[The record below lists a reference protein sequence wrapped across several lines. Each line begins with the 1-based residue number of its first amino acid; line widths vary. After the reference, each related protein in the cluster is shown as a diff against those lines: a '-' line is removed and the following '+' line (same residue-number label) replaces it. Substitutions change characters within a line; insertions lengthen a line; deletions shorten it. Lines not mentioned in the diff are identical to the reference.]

1 MKNDVNDA
9 TTATENKKN
18 FLKSHGEITDLIKGS
33 EDLKQENVK
42 MIIDYKNS
50 QGTNSLVL
58 VGKEE
63 NALEYNS
70 LHNSPSYREVRIIGD
85 RTMDNFLKTED
96 PTVIEPMVYG
106 SVTFDSNCF
115 GTLKAKA
122 VKVQERIIAEVVA
135 KNNVKQENI
144 KMILGYRNSKETNF
158 LVSVDVEEEAY
169 WADKFS
175 FENLAPG
182 ITVKTISESTLDN
195 FLEKEDPTVVKVIKN
210 GFTVFVSN
218 KDYLHKLWRRIVETK
233 EEAELMPA

>member
-1 MKNDVNDA
+1 
-9 TTATENKKN
+9 
-18 FLKSHGEITDLIKGS
+18 
-33 EDLKQENVK
+33 
-42 MIIDYKNS
+42 
-50 QGTNSLVL
+50 
-58 VGKEE
+58 
-63 NALEYNS
+63 
-70 LHNSPSYREVRIIGD
+70 
-85 RTMDNFLKTED
+85 
-96 PTVIEPMVYG
+96 
-106 SVTFDSNCF
+106 
-115 GTLKAKA
+115 
-122 VKVQERIIAEVVA
+122 
-135 KNNVKQENI
+135 
-144 KMILGYRNSKETNF
+144 MILGYRNSKETNF